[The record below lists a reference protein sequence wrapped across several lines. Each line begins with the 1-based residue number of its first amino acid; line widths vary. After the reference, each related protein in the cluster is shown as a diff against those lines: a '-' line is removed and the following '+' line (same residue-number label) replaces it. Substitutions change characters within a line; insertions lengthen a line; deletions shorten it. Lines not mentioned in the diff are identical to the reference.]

1 MLNTENL
8 LPDGK
13 YTMLN
18 ASIRL
23 TYGGATRSQLLR
35 ARLFA
40 ERAGRPVDLATFDV
54 YPEYETERR
63 LLAAKG
69 LIGPGVTLRNLYE
82 ELAATEDLS
91 QYTDEKQ
98 CEIPDW
104 FWGLADQKYTLEFK
118 NDGTPWRRKVDVG
131 GDNRSFFFQYL
142 RQDGSAYATVDR
154 RLGGSDWDRRDRG
167 VVLTDHGG
175 KPKAFY
181 RSIPKLISRWIRIMG
196 HNERQHFLI
205 FDSKESGRL
214 IAEETCETNQFFILT
229 AHTPH
234 LQPPRNWNSLPA
246 TQDWG
251 ETISGLHNWDAFIV
265 LSDAHR
271 KDLELAEGVRN
282 NVFVLPHPVV
292 LESRETAHR
301 RDPNLAIIVC
311 RLEHQKR
318 IQDALR
324 AFQLVLQN
332 TPDARLEIYGEGS
345 KRVEWEALCH
355 TLSIADSVVFKGYDP
370 NPGAQYDRASVFL
383 MTSLFEAQPLALL
396 EAIAHG
402 CPIVSYDIKYGP
414 AQMVDPG
421 VNGFLT
427 TEGDIKGLASRISD
441 ILGDEQMSLRMSA
454 ASYEVAKQ
462 FDLPTFFGKWTS
474 ILNSIVRNK
483 RERVTFR
490 GWELKPTALSLVS
503 ENSPVLGICER
514 AVTISATQGT
524 VELTGLLKLETDA
537 TEDGCPTG
545 LDIRIRLQQ
554 LGTPNVT
561 FLDTKFYPVEDLV
574 DAYKIHA
581 KFDLGKIF
589 VKSDLSSGKLQVFY
603 EVTWNNSHILE
614 LCPPKL
620 AEV

>member
-1 MLNTENL
+1 MLNTKNL

-40 ERAGRPVDLATFDV
+40 EQAGRPVDLATFDV
-54 YPEYETERR
+54 YPEYETERQH
-63 LLAAKG
+63 LASKG

-82 ELAATEDLS
+82 ELAAAENLR

-98 CEIPDW
+98 WEVPDW
-104 FWGLADQKYTLEFK
+104 FSGLADQKYTMEFK
-118 NDGTPWRRKVDVG
+118 KDGTPWRRKFDVG

-154 RLGGSDWDRRDRG
+154 RLSGSDWDRRNRG

-181 RSIPKLISRWIRIMG
+181 RSITKLISRWIKIMG
-196 HNERQHFLI
+196 QNERQHFLI

-214 IAEETCETNQFFILT
+214 IAEETCEANQFFILT

-246 TQDWG
+246 TQDWA

-292 LESRETAHR
+292 LKARQAIDR
-301 RDPNLAIIVC
+301 RDPKLAIIVC

-318 IQDALR
+318 IQDAIR
-324 AFQLVLQN
+324 AFQLVLQI

-345 KRVEWEALCH
+345 KRVEWETLCD
-355 TLSIADSVVFKGYDP
+355 TLGIAESVEFKGYDP
-370 NPGAQYDRASVFL
+370 NPGAQYDRASVFI

-427 TEGDIKGLASRISD
+427 TEGDVKGLASRISD
-441 ILGDEQMSLRMSA
+441 ILGDEQTSLRMSA

-462 FDLPTFFGKWTS
+462 FDLPVFFDKWQS
-474 ILNSIVRNK
+474 ILHTIVRKKN
-483 RERVTFR
+483 ERVVIRNWVF
-490 GWELKPTALSLVS
+490 EPSAIALVS
-503 ENSPVLGICER
+503 KTSPVLGIRNGE
-514 AVTISATQGT
+514 VTLSATQGT
-524 VELTGLLKLETDA
+524 VEVTGRLTLETDA
-537 TEDGCPTG
+537 REYGCPAG
-545 LDIRIRLQQ
+545 LDIQIRLQHR
-554 LGTPNVT
+554 GTPNVT
-561 FLDTKFYPVEDLV
+561 FLETKFYPAEDLINTYIV
-574 DAYKIHA
+574 YA
-581 KFDLGKIF
+581 KFDLGKIL
-589 VKSDLSSGKLQVFY
+589 KSQEQDLHSIQMFY
-603 EVTWNNSHILE
+603 EVTWNNVHVLE
-614 LCPPKL
+614 PFPLQL
-620 AEV
+620 E